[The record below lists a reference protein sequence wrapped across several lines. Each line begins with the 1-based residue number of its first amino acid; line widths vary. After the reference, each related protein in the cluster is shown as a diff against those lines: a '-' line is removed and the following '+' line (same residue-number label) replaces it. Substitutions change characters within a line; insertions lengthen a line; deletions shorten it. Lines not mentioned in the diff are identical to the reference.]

1 VIKNH
6 RLFRILLAFL
16 YNFGLGGQDPSRH
29 TYSSSRVTTGGG
41 GGGGEGVYVKS
52 FISQFFRMSQNDLSK
67 SFYLEIRI
75 EQNNS

>member
-1 VIKNH
+1 MICSFVFKRRCLINPQGREVITNH

-41 GGGGEGVYVKS
+41 GGGEGGGK
-52 FISQFFRMSQNDLSK
+52 
-67 SFYLEIRI
+67 
-75 EQNNS
+75 